1 MACALHRHNISATQ
15 QSSLPALPQSIL
27 DRSLWVGARRSLISD
42 RASFYDLQPFSGVPS
57 TRFYPALAGS
67 KVELLVPEHMGVC
80 VYLKSVG
87 LFRVLTENGIAVDD
101 RGIRDQRGPQIVLPL
116 THFSDE
122 LGVERIA
129 NEAVD
134 ALSESGLGASNLY
147 PLVGEVFAEL
157 ALMERCLS
165 RGFSHRR
172 IWLIQFYEFE
182 EGKRFVCGVA
192 DGGMGIRRSLEKNPD
207 LRDRVHYDWDAIEL
221 AIRERISGTGDKTRG
236 IGLYGVAEDMR
247 GPRRQLIIHSGQG
260 SLQISEE
267 VESEARRSTLFP
279 GTLAYASLPT

>member
-1 MACALHRHNISATQ
+1 MRITPPQHFRHAAELSPRFASIDPRSESGGRETIIDLR
-15 QSSLPALPQSIL
+15 SCIFLRPPAL
-27 DRSLWVGARRSLISD
+27 LWCAI
-42 RASFYDLQPFSGVPS
+42 
-57 TRFYPALAGS
+57 YPLLSSLAGS